1 MNERDERIERKSSRA
16 KPKGN
21 QREITRGMEYESKSR
36 GKEDKREGEELME

>member
-1 MNERDERIERKSSRA
+1 MKGTKESNEKVQER
-16 KPKGN
+16 N